1 MSRFPAAKAAL
12 LFALISVTTAS
23 LTGVILNPL
32 ISGTEGALKWQPVL
46 DWDKDVCYQ
55 TSAIDSNGNTN
66 PGLDAK
72 FSVGEC
78 RDSSRQWNCNTYAR
92 ERCNHGWCVYMYAYY
107 SEMDRAVA
115 DTTGHHDNADPR
127 DVRWEGYHPK
137 LVAHRG
143 GANTAS
149 LRLAK
154 AADDNIE
161 NDLGIWQ
168 ACHLQ
173 QIGVMDN
180 GLAQGLLNTNW
191 GNAHMD
197 LPDGRFQEQLEKYMP
212 KQARQDGFTARD

>member
-1 MSRFPAAKAAL
+1 MSRFPAARAAL
-12 LFALISVTTAS
+12 LFAFISVTTAS

-66 PGLDAK
+66 PGLDAR

-78 RDSSRQWNCNTYAR
+78 RDSSRQWNCNTYA
-92 ERCNHGWCVYMYAYY
+92 
-107 SEMDRAVA
+107 
-115 DTTGHHDNADPR
+115 HDDADPR

-143 GANTAS
+143 GTNTAS

-180 GLAQGLLNTNW
+180 GIAQGLLNTNW

>member
-1 MSRFPAAKAAL
+1 MSRFPAAKPAL

-78 RDSSRQWNCNTYAR
+78 RDPSRQWNCNTYA
-92 ERCNHGWCVYMYAYY
+92 
-107 SEMDRAVA
+107 
-115 DTTGHHDNADPR
+115 HDDADPR
-127 DVRWEGYHPK
+127 NVRWEATTHPK

-180 GLAQGLLNTNW
+180 HLAQKLLNTNW
-191 GNAHMD
+191 GDAHMD
-197 LPDGRFQEQLEKYMP
+197 LPDGRFQEQLEKHMP